1 MLNNTRENIKL
12 TVLRDGKTIEMTAT
26 LGDRSSTQTATTG
39 ASRPQLPFGLGPI
52 PELPQIPG
60 LPQLRLPPLFP

>member
-1 MLNNTRENIKL
+1 
-12 TVLRDGKTIEMTAT
+12 MTAT

-60 LPQLRLPPLFP
+60 LPQLRLPSHSFHDVYIPIQNSLLEILPFK